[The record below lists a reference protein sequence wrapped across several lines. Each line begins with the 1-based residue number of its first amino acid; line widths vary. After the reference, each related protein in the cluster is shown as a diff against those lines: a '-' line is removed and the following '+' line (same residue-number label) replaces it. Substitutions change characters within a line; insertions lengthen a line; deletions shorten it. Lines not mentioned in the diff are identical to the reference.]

1 MQAPAICVL
10 EAGPSDWH
18 PYIHLPAG
26 FIKTFHMKSV
36 NWAYQQE
43 PGPYTA
49 GRSIYAPRGKT
60 LGGSSSINGHIYNR
74 GQRQDFDTWAQ
85 LGNRGWSYS
94 DVLPYFKR
102 LERRVGEGD
111 DAYRGR
117 DGSLTVTTM
126 DWKDPL
132 CEAFMAGAISLGIP
146 RNPDYNGA
154 IQEGVSYAQRTI
166 KNGLRVSAATAFL
179 HPARKRPNVH
189 VRTHAHAT
197 NIIFEGKRAVG
208 VRYIKGGRG
217 GTPVEVRASKE
228 VILAGGTYNSPQ
240 LLQLS
245 GVGSPELLQSH
256 GIEVRHALP
265 GVGEGLQ
272 DHYAP
277 RSVARV
283 KNIKTINELRQGWHL
298 WVEALKWA
306 TTRRGLL
313 SLSPTMVYCFWHSGE
328 TTESSDL
335 QLTFTPA
342 SYKEGVQ
349 GQLEDQPGMTVASW
363 QQRPES
369 RGYVRIRSADPF
381 LQPII
386 QTNYLTAELDRRVV
400 VAGMK
405 LARRLLK
412 STPLAPYY
420 AYEDF
425 PGPDVESDDELSGRR
440 DPARHH
446 HLSSRLHLPHGA
458 GRLDLGRGRR
468 PASGARAAWPARD
481 RRVDHAAHD
490 LGQSQR
496 LHHDDRRQ
504 GKRPDPRQGARSVTS
519 VVDFSDLLCSRSSAG
534 IAIGMALRNHV
545 PADRLGPATKEL
557 IRLGAGF
564 LATLAA
570 VLPQPDD
577 RLGQVLLR
585 HPGLPLPATRRL
597 SGRDRPV
604 AGAIWAGEDGS
615 PHPDATG
622 GAGRDRP
629 DLARK
634 SAPRRKTARS
644 RPRPLPSSSIVRSR
658 RYRP

>member
-1 MQAPAICVL
+1 MDTFDYVIIGAGSAGCVLASRLGEDAGSRICVL
-10 EAGPSDWH
+10 EAGPRDWH

-26 FIKTFHMKSV
+26 FIKTFHMRSV

-43 PGPYTA
+43 PGPWTA

-85 LGNRGWSYS
+85 IGNRGWGYS

-102 LERRVGEGD
+102 LENRIGPGD
-111 DAYRGR
+111 DTYRGR
-117 DGSLTVTTM
+117 DGNLTVTTM
-126 DWKDPL
+126 EWKDPL
-132 CEAFMAGAISLGIP
+132 CEAFMEGAISLGIP

-179 HPARKRPNVH
+179 HPARKRGNVD
-189 VRTHAHAT
+189 VRTHAHVAE
-197 NIIFEGKRAVG
+197 IVFEGKRAVG
-208 VRYIKGGRG
+208 VRYRRGGRHG
-217 GTPVEVRASKE
+217 SLHEVRATKE
-228 VILAGGTYNSPQ
+228 IILSGGTYNSPQ

-256 GIEVRHALP
+256 GIDVRHALP

-283 KNIKTINELRQGWHL
+283 KNIKTINERRQGL
-298 WVEALKWA
+298 SLIGEAFKWA

-349 GQLEDQPGMTVASW
+349 GTLEDLPGMTVTSW

-369 RGYVRIRSADPF
+369 RGYVRIRSPDPF
-381 LQPII
+381 VQPVI

-412 STPLAPYY
+412 SEPLAPYY
-420 AYEDF
+420 DYEDF
-425 PGPDVESDDELSGRR
+425 PGPDVQTDEELLQAATKRATTTFHPGCTCRMG
-440 DPARHH
+440 PA
-446 HLSSRLHLPHGA
+446 
-458 GRLDLGRGRR
+458 D
-468 PASGARAAWPARD
+468 ASWA
-481 RRVDHAAHD
+481 
-490 LGQSQR
+490 
-496 LHHDDRRQ
+496 
-504 GKRPDPRQGARSVTS
+504 
-519 VVDFSDLLCSRSSAG
+519 VVDDQLRVHGLQGLRVVDASIMPRMISANLNASTQMIADKASDMIRGKTAPE
-534 IAIGMALRNHV
+534 AV
-545 PADRLGPATKEL
+545 RLG
-557 IRLGAGF
+557 
-564 LATLAA
+564 
-570 VLPQPDD
+570 
-577 RLGQVLLR
+577 
-585 HPGLPLPATRRL
+585 
-597 SGRDRPV
+597 
-604 AGAIWAGEDGS
+604 
-615 PHPDATG
+615 
-622 GAGRDRP
+622 
-629 DLARK
+629 
-634 SAPRRKTARS
+634 
-644 RPRPLPSSSIVRSR
+644 
-658 RYRP
+658 

>member
-1 MQAPAICVL
+1 MDTFDYVIIGAGSAGCVLANRLSEDSATKICVL
-10 EAGPSDWH
+10 EAGPRDWH

-26 FIKTFHMKSV
+26 FIKTFHMRSV

-43 PGPYTA
+43 PGPWTG

-85 LGNRGWSYS
+85 IGNRGWGYS

-102 LERRVGEGD
+102 LETRIGPGD
-111 DAYRGR
+111 DTYRGR
-117 DGSLTVTTM
+117 DGNLTVTTM

-132 CEAFMAGAISLGIP
+132 CEAFMAGAVSLGIP

-179 HPARKRPNVH
+179 HPARKRGNID
-189 VRTHAHAT
+189 VRTHAHVT
-197 NIIFEGKRAVG
+197 EIVFEGKRAVG
-208 VRYIKGGRG
+208 VRYRRG
-217 GTPVEVRASKE
+217 GKNGMLHEVRASRE
-228 VILAGGTYNSPQ
+228 VILSGGAYNSPQ

-283 KNIKTINELRQGWHL
+283 KNIKTINERRRGLSLFG
-298 WVEALKWA
+298 EALKWA
-306 TTRRGLL
+306 ATRRGLL

-349 GQLEDQPGMTVASW
+349 GALEDEPGMTVTSW

-369 RGYVRIRSADPF
+369 RGYVRVRSADPF
-381 LQPII
+381 VQPII
-386 QTNYLTAELDRRVV
+386 QTNYLIAELDRRVV

-412 STPLAPYY
+412 SDPLAPYY
-420 AYEDF
+420 DYEDF
-425 PGPDVESDDELSGRR
+425 PGPDVQTDEEFLQAATKRGTTTFHPGCTCRMG
-440 DPARHH
+440 PAE
-446 HLSSRLHLPHGA
+446 
-458 GRLDLGRGRR
+458 
-468 PASGARAAWPARD
+468 ASWA
-481 RRVDHAAHD
+481 
-490 LGQSQR
+490 
-496 LHHDDRRQ
+496 
-504 GKRPDPRQGARSVTS
+504 
-519 VVDFSDLLCSRSSAG
+519 VVDDHLRVHGLDGLRVVDASIMPRMISANLNASTQMIADRASDLIRGKTPLEA
-534 IAIGMALRNHV
+534 V
-545 PADRLGPATKEL
+545 RL
-557 IRLGAGF
+557 
-564 LATLAA
+564 
-570 VLPQPDD
+570 
-577 RLGQVLLR
+577 
-585 HPGLPLPATRRL
+585 
-597 SGRDRPV
+597 
-604 AGAIWAGEDGS
+604 
-615 PHPDATG
+615 
-622 GAGRDRP
+622 
-629 DLARK
+629 
-634 SAPRRKTARS
+634 
-644 RPRPLPSSSIVRSR
+644 
-658 RYRP
+658 

>member
-1 MQAPAICVL
+1 MDTFDYVIVGAGSAGCVLTNRLSEDASTSICVL

-26 FIKTFHMKSV
+26 FIKTFHMRSI

-43 PGPYTA
+43 PGPWTG

-85 LGNRGWSYS
+85 LGNRGWGYP

-102 LERRVGEGD
+102 LERRIGEGES
-111 DAYRGR
+111 AYRGR
-117 DGSLTVTTM
+117 EGNLTVTTM
-126 DWKDPL
+126 DWRDPL
-132 CEAFMAGAISLGIP
+132 CEAFMAGAMSLGIP

-179 HPARKRPNVH
+179 HPARKRGNVH
-189 VRTHAHAT
+189 VHTHAHAT
-197 NIIFEGKRAVG
+197 EIIFEGKRAVG
-208 VRYIKGGRG
+208 VRYIKGGKG
-217 GTPVEVRASKE
+217 GVPHEVRASKE

-245 GVGSPELLQSH
+245 GIGSPELLQSL
-256 GIEVRHALP
+256 GIAVRHALP

-283 KNIKTINELRQGWHL
+283 RNIKTINERRRGLSLVG
-298 WVEALKWA
+298 EAIKWA

-328 TTESSDL
+328 TAESSDL

-349 GQLEDQPGMTVASW
+349 GQLEDEPGMTIASW

-369 RGYVRIRSADPF
+369 RGYVRARSADAFDP
-381 LQPII
+381 PII
-386 QTNYLTAELDRRVV
+386 QTNYLSAELDRRVI

-412 STPLAPYY
+412 SQPLAPYY

-425 PGPDVESDDELSGRR
+425 PGPGVQSDQEFLAAATQRGTTTFHPGCTCRMG
-440 DPARHH
+440 PADSTWAVVDDQLRV
-446 HLSSRLHLPHGA
+446 HGLQGLRVVDA
-458 GRLDLGRGRR
+458 SIMPRMISANLNASTMMIADKASDLIRGRS
-468 PASGARAAWPARD
+468 PPEAA
-481 RRVDHAAHD
+481 
-490 LGQSQR
+490 
-496 LHHDDRRQ
+496 
-504 GKRPDPRQGARSVTS
+504 
-519 VVDFSDLLCSRSSAG
+519 
-534 IAIGMALRNHV
+534 
-545 PADRLGPATKEL
+545 
-557 IRLGAGF
+557 
-564 LATLAA
+564 
-570 VLPQPDD
+570 
-577 RLGQVLLR
+577 
-585 HPGLPLPATRRL
+585 
-597 SGRDRPV
+597 
-604 AGAIWAGEDGS
+604 
-615 PHPDATG
+615 
-622 GAGRDRP
+622 
-629 DLARK
+629 
-634 SAPRRKTARS
+634 
-644 RPRPLPSSSIVRSR
+644 IVS
-658 RYRP
+658 

>member
-1 MQAPAICVL
+1 MDTFDYVIVGAGSAGCVLTNRLSEDAATKICVL
-10 EAGPSDWH
+10 EAGPRDWH

-26 FIKTFHMKSV
+26 FIKTFHMRSI

-43 PGPYTA
+43 VGPWTG

-85 LGNRGWSYS
+85 IGNRGWGYP

-102 LERRVGEGD
+102 LEHRIGEGD

-117 DGSLTVTTM
+117 EGNLTVTTM
-126 DWKDPL
+126 DWRDPL

-166 KNGLRVSAATAFL
+166 RNGLRVSAATAFL
-179 HPARKRPNVH
+179 HPARKRGNVD

-197 NIIFEGKRAVG
+197 EIIFEGKRAVG
-208 VRYIKGGRG
+208 VRYRRGGRN
-217 GTPVEVRASKE
+217 GTLHEVRAAKE
-228 VILAGGTYNSPQ
+228 VILSGGTYNSPQ

-245 GVGSPELLQSH
+245 GVGSPDLLQSH
-256 GIEVRHALP
+256 GIEVRHALA

-283 KNIKTINELRQGWHL
+283 KNIKTINERRQGIRL
-298 WVEALKWA
+298 IGEALKWA

-349 GQLEDQPGMTVASW
+349 GTLEDLPGMTVTSW

-381 LQPII
+381 VQPII

-412 STPLAPYY
+412 SEPLSPYY
-420 AYEDF
+420 DYEDF
-425 PGPDVESDDELSGRR
+425 PGPGVESDDE
-440 DPARHH
+440 
-446 HLSSRLHLPHGA
+446 
-458 GRLDLGRGRR
+458 
-468 PASGARAAWPARD
+468 
-481 RRVDHAAHD
+481 
-490 LGQSQR
+490 
-496 LHHDDRRQ
+496 
-504 GKRPDPRQGARSVTS
+504 
-519 VVDFSDLLCSRSSAG
+519 
-534 IAIGMALRNHV
+534 
-545 PADRLGPATKEL
+545 
-557 IRLGAGF
+557 F
-564 LATLAA
+564 LQA
-570 VLPQPDD
+570 
-577 RLGQVLLR
+577 
-585 HPGLPLPATRRL
+585 ATRRGTTTFHPGCTCRMGPADAPWAVVDDQL
-597 SGRDRPV
+597 RVHGLQGLRVIDASIMPRMISANLNASTMMIADKASDLIRGRKPPEAVRLPPERAAFGSGRGM
-604 AGAIWAGEDGS
+604 AS
-615 PHPDATG
+615 P
-622 GAGRDRP
+622 
-629 DLARK
+629 
-634 SAPRRKTARS
+634 
-644 RPRPLPSSSIVRSR
+644 
-658 RYRP
+658 Y